1 MSPVHKT
8 SVLKSINMSMVLLNR
23 STNQYR
29 SNSFLFIR
37 PRRMNSEVVVT
48 G

>member
-8 SVLKSINMSMVLLNR
+8 SVFKSINMSMVLLNQF
-23 STNQYR
+23 TNQYR
-29 SNSFLFIR
+29 SNSLR
-37 PRRMNSEVVVT
+37 SNTKCLNSEVVVT